1 MIHEKK
7 AKTLLKKI
15 IKKAQLDPN
24 IFVVVKDE
32 EDQRINE
39 NNKIDEII
47 DSIFSVDIST
57 VLFANRKTNRYVG
70 WIFIV
75 LEYDTEPEEIIYDY
89 EPMDWTENLLEEF
102 GYDPMADERFQV
114 KH

>member
-24 IFVVVKDE
+24 IFVVVRDE
-32 EDQRINE
+32 EDQRINK

-57 VLFANRKTNRYVG
+57 VSFANRKTKRYVG

-75 LEYDTEPEEIIYDY
+75 LEYDREPEEIISDYD
-89 EPMDWTENLLEEF
+89 PMDWTENLLEEF
-102 GYDPMADERFQV
+102 GYDPMARDR
-114 KH
+114 